1 MHGEMGPRDR
11 KCCWYGKWEDKSKCE
26 KTCCND
32 FTLEC
37 EACNA
42 GVSEDEFCRS
52 NPYSPV
58 CDPYVLSHP
67 DNCFAFKYAGRM
79 DEKEIMHGEMGPR
92 DRKCCW
98 YGKWEDKSKC
108 EKTSHPDNCYHPRS
122 KKEIMH
128 GEVGPRDKACCWYG
142 EWEDKSKCEKKPSH
156 PDNCYSTIL
165 NKEVMHGEM
174 GARKCCWDGDWK
186 SKSKCEK

>member
-1 MHGEMGPRDR
+1 MGGPRDR

-26 KTCCND
+26 KTCCRA

-52 NPYSPV
+52 NRYSPV
-58 CDPYVLSHP
+58 CNPYVLSHP
-67 DNCFAFKYAGRM
+67 DNCLALRFK
-79 DEKEIMHGEMGPR
+79 KEIMHGEMGPR

-108 EKTSHPDNCYHPRS
+108 EKTCCRAFTL
-122 KKEIMH
+122 EC
-128 GEVGPRDKACCWYG
+128 EACNAG
-142 EWEDKSKCEKKPSH
+142 
-156 PDNCYSTIL
+156 
-165 NKEVMHGEM
+165 
-174 GARKCCWDGDWK
+174 
-186 SKSKCEK
+186 